1 MTKGLRLTLWILSS
15 LAVLWTVIALVGFV
29 AMGGMMMGGCGMM
42 GSGMMRDSTMMGGMM
57 GDSGLMGGMHQGGMM
72 GGGWMVGMMLATTL
86 TWVVMLGLVG
96 VFVYLIVTAR
106 RGA

>member
-15 LAVLWTVIALVGFV
+15 LAVLWTVITLVGFV
-29 AMGGMMMGGCGMM
+29 AMGGMMGGGR
-42 GSGMMRDSTMMGGMM
+42 MRDSTMMGGMM
-57 GDSGLMGGMHQGGMM
+57 GDSGMMGGMHQGGMM
-72 GGGWMVGMMLATTL
+72 GGGWMVGMMLHVTL
-86 TWVVMLGLVG
+86 TWLVMLGLVG

>member
-15 LAVLWTVIALVGFV
+15 LAVLWTVIAVVGFL
-29 AMGGMMMGGCGMM
+29 AMGGMMGGCG
-42 GSGMMRDSTMMGGMM
+42 T
-57 GDSGLMGGMHQGGMM
+57 M

>member
-29 AMGGMMMGGCGMM
+29 AMGGMM
-42 GSGMMRDSTMMGGMM
+42 
-57 GDSGLMGGMHQGGMM
+57 GDSGMMGGMHQGGMM
-72 GGGWMVGMMLATTL
+72 GGAWMPGMMLHMTL
-86 TWVVMLGLVG
+86 TWLVMLGLVG
-96 VFVYLIVTAR
+96 VFIYLIVTAR

>member
-1 MTKGLRLTLWILSS
+1 M
-15 LAVLWTVIALVGFV
+15 
-29 AMGGMMMGGCGMM
+29 
-42 GSGMMRDSTMMGGMM
+42 
-57 GDSGLMGGMHQGGMM
+57 MGGMHQGGMT

>member
-15 LAVLWTVIALVGFV
+15 LAVLWTVIALVGFL
-29 AMGGMMMGGCGMM
+29 AMGGMMGG
-42 GSGMMRDSTMMGGMM
+42 GMMRDNTMMGGMM
-57 GDSGLMGGMHQGGMM
+57 GDSGMM
-72 GGGWMVGMMLATTL
+72 GGGWMVGMMLEMTL

>member
-15 LAVLWTVIALVGFV
+15 LAVLWTVITLVGFV
-29 AMGGMMMGGCGMM
+29 AMGGMMSGGR
-42 GSGMMRDSTMMGGMM
+42 MRDSTMMGGMM
-57 GDSGLMGGMHQGGMM
+57 GDSGMMGGMHQGGMM
-72 GGGWMVGMMLATTL
+72 GGGWMVGMMLHVTL
-86 TWVVMLGLVG
+86 TWLVMLGLVG